1 MLLAAER
8 YAGKVA
14 LHVERFTACG
24 LRPLVNEV
32 QNSQL
37 SWCPAPL
44 HPLCEVRAPLGGS
57 SATAPRAP
65 LSWWTKAYRQ
75 TLSSWAGN
83 GALKWAGPGLQQGGC
98 ICWVGM
104 GTHPRECLG
113 HAPPPTA
120 GPSLGHL
127 AGPSSQPGQRNVY
140 ESFPSSCGP
149 RIPEGQ
155 LRPQDGPTAGSFC
168 CGQQPW
174 AHFLALRAA
183 RTAAVHSGCLK
194 GADG

>member
-113 HAPPPTA
+113 HAPPTNCRPIT
-120 GPSLGHL
+120 G
-127 AGPSSQPGQRNVY
+127 SSGWTL
-140 ESFPSSCGP
+140 
-149 RIPEGQ
+149 I
-155 LRPQDGPTAGSFC
+155 TAGSKEC
-168 CGQQPW
+168 
-174 AHFLALRAA
+174 LRELSLVLWPSQ
-183 RTAAVHSGCLK
+183 T
-194 GADG
+194 

>member
-113 HAPPPTA
+113 HAPPPQPPAHHWVIWLDPHHSRVKGMSTRA
-120 GPSLGHL
+120 FPRPVALADLKDSSALRTDRLLVLSAVGSSLGL
-127 AGPSSQPGQRNVY
+127 TSWR
-140 ESFPSSCGP
+140 
-149 RIPEGQ
+149 
-155 LRPQDGPTAGSFC
+155 
-168 CGQQPW
+168 
-174 AHFLALRAA
+174 
-183 RTAAVHSGCLK
+183 
-194 GADG
+194 